1 MRQAWKSWLI
11 YVVVRRTKLHM
22 QTTALEFRQRSVLC
36 LGWSRWRRRLG
47 QAHVD
52 HTLLITA
59 VQHRAL
65 SLQLQAWSR
74 WQEQLLCSQRA
85 RKRVA
90 FAVRHHQCWQKRWA
104 LKAWLKYLH
113 ICRVKRQRN
122 EMAVQFH
129 RVTVLQLHFC
139 DWQWAWEQRQSL
151 SACQAL
157 VEKLGR
163 RMVLRRVFIHWKH
176 YLLLR
181 AEEAAAQEAAAEHR
195 RHTLLYFCFRA
206 LKDNVAWAHLWR
218 VRKNLA
224 HQQYDV
230 TLLRRFWNLWLSCME
245 QREEREQL
253 ASLHEAWNH
262 YRVTLLRRCIRSWLQ
277 YAQERRRKQLL
288 QARADGHFQ
297 RRALPVAFHTWS
309 RLWRRHQQD
318 CALTTRAARFHRETV
333 EKQVFAIWWHK
344 MFQHR
349 ENRLAER
356 MAILQAE
363 RQLLRRSWITWH
375 QLAASHH
382 QEREWQAVACT
393 HHHHGLL
400 RKAFSVWWESAQ
412 GVRTERMG
420 RSRAVRFHS
429 ARLLR
434 WAWSRWREC
443 LTLKAEE
450 WKKLMRADLH
460 GQRALLHR
468 ALRKWLTYQDRVRSV
483 LREVAA
489 RESQHN
495 RQLLRWVLHRWRDNT
510 MARLQ
515 GARKNS
521 QASAHYQRTL
531 CSKVLVQWQ
540 EVASVQTYYRQQE
553 AAALREA
560 RKVLDRGC
568 LRRWFLCWKS
578 HSQRAAHQRAQL
590 EQAAQHHRQQ
600 LLLDGLA
607 HWKAHHLGCTRKKLL
622 TRIGAQFLAQR
633 LCRTCFYQWRQQAT
647 RQEQRGTAQALWFW
661 ALSLQAKVWAAWLS
675 FVLERRRK
683 KARLEWAARAYHR
696 RLQQEGVTRLLRFTA
711 GMKAFRQQLQTQQQV
726 QLWKKKV
733 LGPGRDSQLP
743 APITSSRRVT
753 FEGSLLSGAKA
764 EDAFLETKRLR
775 APRPQGSLALAA
787 GEPHP
792 LDNAARSARKPP
804 RRPPFLLEPGWSQ
817 RSQGYCVFREQGPE
831 KPREWHQGTAQPAG
845 LSLMRP
851 FLPRALPSA
860 PVLKLH
866 SAASP
871 GLELLPPSSFMPPAG
886 TRVHPCPIA
895 PLLSLLP
902 ESIVLEIVVTLVTTD
917 HTELEAELEG
927 IHQQLQHYQTTKW
940 SLWSC
945 QRQASS
951 LRRWLE
957 LSQEEPGSED
967 QDVERQVQKELE
979 EVELQIQQL
988 AKELQA
994 QRQPIGA
1001 CIARIQA
1008 LRQALC

>member
-1 MRQAWKSWLI
+1 M
-11 YVVVRRTKLHM
+11 
-22 QTTALEFRQRSVLC
+22 
-36 LGWSRWRRRLG
+36 
-47 QAHVD
+47 
-52 HTLLITA
+52 
-59 VQHRAL
+59 
-65 SLQLQAWSR
+65 
-74 WQEQLLCSQRA
+74 
-85 RKRVA
+85 
-90 FAVRHHQCWQKRWA
+90 
-104 LKAWLKYLH
+104 
-113 ICRVKRQRN
+113 
-122 EMAVQFH
+122 
-129 RVTVLQLHFC
+129 
-139 DWQWAWEQRQSL
+139 
-151 SACQAL
+151 
-157 VEKLGR
+157 
-163 RMVLRRVFIHWKH
+163 
-176 YLLLR
+176 
-181 AEEAAAQEAAAEHR
+181 
-195 RHTLLYFCFRA
+195 YFCFRA

-393 HHHHGLL
+393 HHRHGLL

-633 LCRTCFYQWRQQAT
+633 LCRTCFYQWRQQLEAT

-683 KARLEWAARAYHR
+683 KARLEWAAWAYHR

-726 QLWKKKV
+726 QAAHSLHCAVRRCAELWKKKV

-792 LDNAARSARKPP
+792 LELNAARSARKPP

-860 PVLKLH
+860 PGLKLH

-871 GLELLPPSSFMPPAG
+871 GLELLPPSSFMPRRVAAAARVPAQP
-886 TRVHPCPIA
+886 TA
-895 PLLSLLP
+895 PDPSTLARGADSHLLLP
-902 ESIVLEIVVTLVTTD
+902 EDFTSSGAGPRCDTEVKD

-1008 LRQALC
+1008 LRQALCL